1 MKRYLAII
9 LLLIAGVCLAAQE
22 IDLSEIEGFENIA
35 ALIDSLSQA
44 REQSIFAEYGFRDT
58 DILSYAAEKLE
69 IEPENYNKWKAAL
82 GLEPANKTLDNMPLR
97 RLEITPYRA
106 LLAKQ
111 TLHYGYNEL
120 STLVEISESLV
131 FPIKRL
137 KRELDLDPLDKKY
150 NNRSIQSLNVSVDR
164 IQQIENEFQENYLKY
179 GASLTLVGMLVV
191 FFALLITSLII
202 SQFVHLNRTKSPKA
216 TPTIKIA
223 PDGKVKSAPKTLSQ
237 GVIVAAIAALHI
249 HQEEIEAK
257 RRMVITF
264 RRTPANQWRASSML
278 NMPNKD
284 LSPRR

>member
-9 LLLIAGVCLAAQE
+9 LLLIAGVWLAAQE

-58 DILSYAAEKLE
+58 DILAYAAEKLE

-111 TLHYGYNEL
+111 TVHYGYNEL

-164 IQQIENEFQENYLKY
+164 IQQIENEFQENSLKY

-202 SQFVHLNRTKSPKA
+202 SQLVHLNRTKAPKA

-257 RRMVITF
+257 RRMVLTF

>member
-1 MKRYLAII
+1 MKRYFA
-9 LLLIAGVCLAAQE
+9 LLLILLALTGISAQE
-22 IDLSEIEGFENIA
+22 LNLTEIEGIENIA
-35 ALIDSLSQA
+35 AIIDSLSRA
-44 REQSIFAEYGFRDT
+44 REQSIYAEYGFRDT
-58 DILSYAAEKLE
+58 DKLSYAAEKLD
-69 IEPENYNKWKAAL
+69 IEAENYGKWKAAL
-82 GLEPANKTLDNMPLR
+82 GLEPANKALDNMPLR

-120 STLVEISESLV
+120 STLSEIAESLV

-137 KRELDLDPLDKKY
+137 KRELGLDPLDKKY
-150 NNRSIQSLNVSVDR
+150 NNRSIQSLNVSVDKIKEIDNDFR
-164 IQQIENEFQENYLKY
+164 DNSLKY

-191 FFALLITSLII
+191 FFALWVTSLVV
-202 SQFVHLNRTKSPKA
+202 SQLVHLNRVKEPKA
-216 TPTIKIA
+216 TPTIKVT
-223 PDGKVKSAPKTLSQ
+223 PDGKLKSAPKTMSQ

-257 RRMVITF
+257 RRMVLTF